1 MMEGGA
7 SVAHNGESV
16 LKQPDTYI
24 FDDVVLV
31 RAVASVGVETKAAV
45 LPGSMDGPPG

>member
-1 MMEGGA
+1 MIEGAA

-16 LKQPDTYI
+16 LKHPDTYVV
-24 FDDVVLV
+24 DEVVLV

-45 LPGSMDGPPG
+45 LPGSIDGPPG